1 VSIVPQRLSYEKI
14 GEIAYSFL
22 SSYYP
27 SLSLPIPIEEIAESK
42 FNIEIIPVMT
52 MKEEYDAD
60 GCLTS
65 DFSTIFVDYHV
76 YTKQENRTRF
86 TIAHEIGHLVLHKE
100 LFETLK
106 IQTANDLYK
115 LSDKISNE
123 NYGWLEYQAYTF
135 AGHVLVPKNLLLSE
149 IKKRLGR
156 IPEHENPENMFHVFQ
171 DLIDVFKVS
180 GEVML
185 RRLTKEGLVKSNS

>member
-1 VSIVPQRLSYEKI
+1 MNIAPRRLSYDKI

-22 SSYYP
+22 SSYHP

-42 FNIEIIPVMT
+42 FNIEIVPVMT
-52 MKEEYDAD
+52 MKEEFDAD

-65 DFSTIFVDYHV
+65 DFSTIFIDYSV

-100 LFETLK
+100 LFKTLK
-106 IQTANDLYK
+106 IQTANDLYE
-115 LSDKISNE
+115 LSDKISNKD
-123 NYGWLEYQAYTF
+123 YGWLEYQAYTF
-135 AGHVLVPKNLLLSE
+135 AGHVLVPKDLLLSE
-149 IKKRLGR
+149 VKKRLGR
-156 IPEHENPENMFHVFQ
+156 IPERENPENMFHVFQ
-171 DLIDVFKVS
+171 DLIDIFRVS
-180 GEVML
+180 GEAML